1 MIIYVDIIF
10 LENFILD
17 FIILIA
23 ISIIVNNKLKIKR
36 LLFGGALGSVY
47 TVFSLI
53 SGNTN
58 IFLKV
63 INSIFIVLISF
74 GFKNKRSFVKNL
86 GVFYLTTITFGG
98 SSFMFLFLVN
108 PKKVNYSSGFFRGI
122 YPIEMTFL
130 GVIFGFLLIIGV
142 QKILKRKFSK
152 ICKIKIAYNGKS
164 IETKALVD
172 F

>member
-23 ISIIVNNKLKIKR
+23 TSIIVNNKLKIKR
-36 LLFGGALGSVY
+36 LLFGGAIGSIY

-74 GFKNKRSFVKNL
+74 GFKNKRNFVKNL

-122 YPIEMTFL
+122 YPIEMTIFRSIFWIFL
-130 GVIFGFLLIIGV
+130 NNRCSKNFKKKIFKDMQDKNCL
-142 QKILKRKFSK
+142 
-152 ICKIKIAYNGKS
+152 
-164 IETKALVD
+164 
-172 F
+172 